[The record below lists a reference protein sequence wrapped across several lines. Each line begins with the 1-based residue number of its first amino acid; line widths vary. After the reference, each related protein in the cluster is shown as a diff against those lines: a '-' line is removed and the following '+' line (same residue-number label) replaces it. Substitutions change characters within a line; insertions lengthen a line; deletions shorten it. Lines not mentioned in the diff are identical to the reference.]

1 MLTPRITN
9 VKRQYRNGSAAPVP
23 LTGGTRL
30 GTGEPCRA
38 GNVLDEG
45 STSERLGENMGRVH
59 RLTPNPKA
67 RPRLAP
73 RGAKAFGFRVYWIN
87 RAGAPVDRLGFQPDG
102 ILGTLGELPGVL

>member
-67 RPRLAP
+67 RPRSAP
-73 RGAKAFGFRVYWIN
+73 PISQGNLFLRT
-87 RAGAPVDRLGFQPDG
+87 
-102 ILGTLGELPGVL
+102 GTKLGEVSGAEVRRP